1 MKGTSLKK
9 DLFFLKHGIF
19 FSSRPSR
26 AVDRKHIILT
36 KSTEIQE
43 AMDSSALCK
52 IEINGDLERS
62 YPSTAA
68 KVYFQLLTLWRKMSI
83 AF

>member
-1 MKGTSLKK
+1 MLSKS
-9 DLFFLKHGIF
+9 FLEHFLRCGWSTIK
-19 FSSRPSR
+19 PSR

-36 KSTEIQE
+36 KSTTEIQE

-52 IEINGDLERS
+52 IEINGGLERS